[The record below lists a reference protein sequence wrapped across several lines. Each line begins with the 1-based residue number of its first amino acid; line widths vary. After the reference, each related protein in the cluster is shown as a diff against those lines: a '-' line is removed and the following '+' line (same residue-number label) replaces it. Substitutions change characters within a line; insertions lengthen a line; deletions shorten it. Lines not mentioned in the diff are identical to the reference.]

1 MNIQDARIQSRR
13 GTASKLAEINE
24 VPLAGELVVETDT
37 GRVKAGDG
45 VKNYNSLE
53 YVGDHLDIDAETWT
67 FILDDEDDTTIQ
79 KKVAIWT

>member
-1 MNIQDARIQSRR
+1 MQSRIQLRR
-13 GTASKLAEINE
+13 GLSATLATVNE
-24 VPLAGELVVETDT
+24 VPLDGELVVETDT